1 MPSATCTGLNF
12 REGIASFCLTI
23 SSGRLVLR
31 NPSGRSQGKQLLAG
45 IWASR
50 KTERGESE
58 VDPAVATPDR
68 DLETTTN
75 LGTTHDLQETVM
87 TIENTQRDLAP
98 DLHDPVA
105 MMTITRGLAAD
116 VVAAVIGTASLL
128 EAIQTIT
135 SEGTAAKVG
144 ALPIAVGDPHRESM
158 SAIGMEVGDALL
170 SNFTQ

>member
-1 MPSATCTGLNF
+1 
-12 REGIASFCLTI
+12 
-23 SSGRLVLR
+23 
-31 NPSGRSQGKQLLAG
+31 
-45 IWASR
+45 
-50 KTERGESE
+50 

-68 DLETTTN
+68 DLGITTN
-75 LGTTHDLQETVM
+75 LGTIPGLQETVM

-98 DLHDPVA
+98 DLPDPVA

-158 SAIGMEVGDALL
+158 SAIGTEVGDPLL